1 MKKLKWIFIWS
12 GLQLLKRGLHYRI
25 SGEQKRW
32 LQSYPAAGL
41 VNRKQFITEYCRDKA
56 VLHIGFADA
65 PFTTERIKMQTLLHT
80 QLKTIT
86 SSLYG
91 LDTNEEAVK
100 KYRTLTGDENVS
112 TVPLREWKQEQAS
125 LYALVLVGE
134 VLEHIASPS
143 EFITD
148 CAAVLQPGQE
158 LLITV
163 PNYASLDSMA
173 ASLHATESV
182 HEDHHWYFSPYTLL
196 RKFEKSAWELKF
208 FAFGVYGD
216 KQPNF
221 IQRQFPATGDCI
233 IAVFKRK

>member
-1 MKKLKWIFIWS
+1 MKKLKWILIWS

-32 LQSYPAAGL
+32 LKPFPSAGL
-41 VNRKQFITEYCRDKA
+41 VNRKQFITKYCRDKA

-65 PFTTERIKMQTLLHT
+65 PFTAERIQQQSLLHA
-80 QLKTIT
+80 QLKEIA
-86 SSLYG
+86 SFLYG
-91 LDTNEEAVK
+91 LDTNEEAVNI
-100 KYRTLTGDENVS
+100 YRTLTGDENAS
-112 TVPLREWKQEQAS
+112 AVPLSKLKQEQVS
-125 LYALVLVGE
+125 LYELVLIGE
-134 VLEHIASPS
+134 VLEHIATPS
-143 EFITD
+143 EFISE
-148 CAAVLQPGQE
+148 CAAALNQGQE

-163 PNYASLDSMA
+163 PNYTSLDSMA

-196 RKFEKSAWELKF
+196 RKFEKTAWELKHF
-208 FAFGVYGD
+208 VFGVYGD

>member
-12 GLQLLKRGLHYRI
+12 GLQLLKRGMHYRI
-25 SGEQKRW
+25 SGDQERW
-32 LQSYPAAGL
+32 LKPFPSAGL
-41 VNRKQFITEYCRDKA
+41 VNRKQFITDYCRNKS

-65 PFTTERIKMQTLLHT
+65 PFTTERIHQQALLHS
-80 QLKTIT
+80 QLKEIA

-91 LDTNEEAVK
+91 LDTNEEAVNQ
-100 KYRTLTGDENVS
+100 YRALTGDENVS
-112 TVPLREWKQEQAS
+112 IVPLREWKQEQTS

-143 EFITD
+143 EFITE
-148 CAAVLQPGQE
+148 CAAVLKPGQE

-163 PNYASLDSMA
+163 PNYTSLDSMA
-173 ASLHATESV
+173 ASLHATESI

-196 RKFEKSAWELKF
+196 RKFEQSAWQLKQ
-208 FAFGVYGD
+208 FAFGVYGN

>member
-1 MKKLKWIFIWS
+1 M
-12 GLQLLKRGLHYRI
+12 LKRGLHYRI

-65 PFTTERIKMQTLLHT
+65 PFTAERIQQQTLLHT
-80 QLKTIT
+80 QLKATA

-91 LDTNEEAVK
+91 VDTNEDAVNN
-100 KYRTLTGDENVS
+100 YRTLTGDENVS

-125 LYALVLVGE
+125 LYELVLVGE

-143 EFITD
+143 EFITE
-148 CAAVLQPGQE
+148 CTTLLQPGQE
-158 LLITV
+158 VLVTV
-163 PNYASLDSMA
+163 PNFTSLDSMA
-173 ASLHATESV
+173 ASLHTTESV

-196 RKFEKSAWELKF
+196 RKFNQSAWELKS
-208 FAFGVYGD
+208 FAFGVYGE